1 MKSIRLGRT
10 GLKVSRIG
18 MGGIPL
24 QRPSF
29 KEAVKVIQR
38 ALDLGINFIDTSVA
52 YGDSE
57 RRIGAAIAGR
67 RDEVVLATKTSWRTR
82 KSALDWLKKSLASLN
97 VDYIDLYQFHNV
109 STADA
114 WERLYKQGAL
124 KAVQQAKEE
133 GTIGHIGISSHSI
146 EIALKAVASGDF
158 ETIQFPF
165 NYVVNHAADKLV
177 PLAKEYD
184 VGFIA
189 MKAFAGGQLSDAALS
204 IKYLL
209 QFDCVLPDPG
219 IETIA
224 EVEEIVRIAEGS
236 WELSSQEQQR
246 IEEIREELSPRLCMW
261 CHSCMPCPQKVN
273 IPYLMNIESM
283 LKLWPP
289 KVMLKRQ
296 EKQVASWSNCD
307 RCGECEE
314 KCPHHLRILDTIE
327 EQVAFFKLQK
337 AQR

>member
-1 MKSIRLGRT
+1 
-10 GLKVSRIG
+10 

-24 QRPSF
+24 QRPPF
-29 KEAVKVIQR
+29 QKAVKVIQR

-52 YGDSE
+52 YGESE
-57 RRIGAAIAGR
+57 KRIGAAIADR
-67 RDEVVLATKTSWRTR
+67 RDEVVIATKTSWRSK
-82 KSALDWLKKSLASLN
+82 KSAMDWLKKSLESLG

-114 WERLYKQGAL
+114 WERLFKQGAL
-124 KAVQQAKEE
+124 KAVQKAKEE
-133 GTIGHIGISSHSI
+133 GTIGHIGLSSHSV
-146 EIALKAVASGDF
+146 EIALKAVASGHF

-165 NYVVNHAADKLV
+165 NYVVNHAADELV
-177 PLAKEYD
+177 PLAKEHD

-189 MKAFAGGQLSDAALS
+189 MKAFAGGQLSDASLS

-224 EVEEIVRIAEGS
+224 EVEEIVGIVNGS
-236 WELSSQEQQR
+236 WKLSQQEQHR
-246 IEEIREELSPRLCMW
+246 IEEIRAELSSRLCMW

-273 IPYLMNIESM
+273 IPYLMNIASM

-289 KVMLKRQ
+289 KDMLKRQ
-296 EKQVASWSNCD
+296 HKQVESWSGCD

-327 EQVAFFKLQK
+327 EQVTFYQELK
-337 AQR
+337 AKR